1 MSTAAANAA
10 KKQRGRP
17 FKPGRSG
24 NPVGKAKGTRHRIT
38 VLAEK
43 MMEDDAPAVVTAVLG
58 AAKAGDMT
66 AARIILDRVA
76 PARRGRPVKFTLPTL
91 ETAAEIVRG
100 LGAIITAVADGTLTP
115 DEAAAVANLIEIKR
129 KAVETFEIERR
140 VADLEQKE
148 ANRYFEENAQAR

>member
-1 MSTAAANAA
+1 
-10 KKQRGRP
+10 
-17 FKPGRSG
+17 
-24 NPVGKAKGTRHRIT
+24 
-38 VLAEK
+38 
-43 MMEDDAPAVVTAVLG
+43 VVTAVLG

-129 KAVETFEIERR
+129 KAVETVEIERR

-148 ANRYFEENAQAR
+148 ANRVF